1 MLMEDRIQI
10 NGVWYKREDPK
21 IETPEYEI
29 NDLNVTKHL
38 SYIFESTDFC
48 FEAIRLYKDEGETFF
63 NSIDIE
69 FTDKRFI
76 PWKTEYWDNP
86 NWFKGILDNDP
97 EALNDEEGTIES
109 LGPNGLGQL
118 QGFLAYLRDKKWL

>member
-10 NGVWYKREDPK
+10 NGVWYKREEPK
-21 IETPEYEI
+21 IETPKYEI

-38 SYIFESTDFC
+38 SYSFESTDFC

-69 FTDKRFI
+69 FTDKRFV
-76 PWKTEYWDNP
+76 PWKTELWDNP

-97 EALNDEEGTIES
+97 EALNDDEGTIES

-118 QGFLAYLRDKKWL
+118 KAFLIYLKDKKWL

>member
-1 MLMEDRIQI
+1 MEDRIQI

-38 SYIFESTDFC
+38 SYSFESTDFC

>member
-1 MLMEDRIQI
+1 MEDRVQI

-29 NDLNVTKHL
+29 TDRNVTKHL

-63 NSIDIE
+63 DSIDIE
-69 FTDKRFI
+69 FTDKRVK
-76 PWKTEYWDNP
+76 PWKTDFWDNP

-97 EALNDEEGTIES
+97 EALNDEDGTIKD
-109 LGPNGLGQL
+109 LGSNGLGQL
-118 QGFLAYLRDKKWL
+118 KAFLAYLKDKKWL